1 MLTLSARGRKKKEEE
16 SKPLTPLF
24 SKGGLVEGQE
34 EVPFTKED
42 PADRINPYTQET
54 YSGKTLDDLFLDEE
68 SERLGFQKGTPEKI
82 YADDYDF
89 KNKEGFVT
97 YKYADGSQFEVYD
110 EPPVKEVV
118 PVIELLVGGAPKVIA
133 GLGEAGFDL
142 VRNLTRNSTKVNK
155 PMNYYHGSTKK
166 LDKLIP
172 PADRVSNKDI
182 EDLYQA
188 GTYLG
193 KPNERGFRIASMYA
207 KDKGFVNVV
216 DEKQF
221 NKIAGNLFNPR
232 NIPEDVMKK
241 FAGAVANRQQ
251 AIKLATTQREKAKI
265 RKEIVDLENLFKPST
280 SGYISRIN
288 TKQRDFLQ
296 NLGYDGVDV
305 SDDVA
310 VAFSKLKVKKA
321 VDSKFLQRLRDRQ
334 ERQEGF

>member
-1 MLTLSARGRKKKEEE
+1 
-16 SKPLTPLF
+16 
-24 SKGGLVEGQE
+24 
-34 EVPFTKED
+34 
-42 PADRINPYTQET
+42 
-54 YSGKTLDDLFLDEE
+54 
-68 SERLGFQKGTPEKI
+68 
-82 YADDYDF
+82 
-89 KNKEGFVT
+89 
-97 YKYADGSQFEVYD
+97 
-110 EPPVKEVV
+110 
-118 PVIELLVGGAPKVIA
+118 
-133 GLGEAGFDL
+133 
-142 VRNLTRNSTKVNK
+142 
-155 PMNYYHGSTKK
+155 MNYYHGSTKK